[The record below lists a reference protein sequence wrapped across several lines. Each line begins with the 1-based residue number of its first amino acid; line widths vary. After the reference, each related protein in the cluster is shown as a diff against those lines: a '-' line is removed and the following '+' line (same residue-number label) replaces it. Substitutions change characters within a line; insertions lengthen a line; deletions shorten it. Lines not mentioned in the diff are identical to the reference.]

1 MITQFQALLTVSFLA
16 ISSFW
21 EAQSF
26 SINSKAQVAENF
38 QSQSLDGC
46 CWHNSALLRFK
57 KKKRLRSFLI
67 YASDESNDGDAIKNG
82 VEEEL
87 EMLQQKLNLIEAL
100 EERNKAQLDSFVD
113 EEDQWD
119 SLEDYEKE
127 LLESKAEV
135 LERMETI
142 TEELLQLW
150 MGAKSM
156 EG

>member
-1 MITQFQALLTVSFLA
+1 MITQFQTLLTVSFLA

-21 EAQSF
+21 GAQSF
-26 SINSKAQVAENF
+26 SINSKVQVAENF

-46 CWHNSALLRFK
+46 CWHNSALLRFQ